1 MLSVSVVRSCPHFLA
16 IQRRFSPTSSAIVP
30 GGEQEG
36 IKKEAWEEFR
46 FRNNKEGKGLTNGN
60 GRKSRSHMI
69 IINIQL
75 SLSQSLTHTLA

>member
-16 IQRRFSPTSSAIVP
+16 IRRRFSPTSSAIVP
-30 GGEQEG
+30 LG

-60 GRKSRSHMI
+60 GRKSPSRMI

-75 SLSQSLTHTLA
+75 SLSLTLA